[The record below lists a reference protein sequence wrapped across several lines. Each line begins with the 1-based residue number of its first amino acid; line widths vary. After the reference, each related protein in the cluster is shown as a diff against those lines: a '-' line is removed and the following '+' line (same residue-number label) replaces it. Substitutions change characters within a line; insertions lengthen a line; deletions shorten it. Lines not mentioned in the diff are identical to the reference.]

1 VDNDS
6 SEDAEEG
13 DQERWWW
20 WSQES
25 SVGAKYELAK
35 KGQGCP
41 TNTMIKDENKCK
53 KAAEALQLK
62 WNPEIVEPQAPGGCY
77 ATKGKNADFNSI
89 FQNGKKIWKE
99 AQGICFVPGPD
110 VGPSPAPQSPTILED
125 EFADVLDPEISQ
137 LLEESSEEGLNA
149 CPPVCDSAF
158 LQRRIKNHENKCF
171 MWACLKCDSF
181 KACDG
186 EKPTDEQ
193 ANKCSNRCKGFIQ
206 KMTQRGKSKPQCA
219 APDCAFC
226 EGIETKCGAF
236 ADR

>member
-1 VDNDS
+1 LLHFQTKKDRHDTCTMAAWQGVLFFMLVLAYAAAESHCNDEEGTCGTKSNTLLQIRQERSRGAMVDNDS

-13 DQERWWW
+13 D
-20 WSQES
+20 
-25 SVGAKYELAK
+25 
-35 KGQGCP
+35 
-41 TNTMIKDENKCK
+41 
-53 KAAEALQLK
+53 
-62 WNPEIVEPQAPGGCY
+62 
-77 ATKGKNADFNSI
+77 
-89 FQNGKKIWKE
+89 
-99 AQGICFVPGPD
+99 
-110 VGPSPAPQSPTILED
+110 GPSPAPQSLSTILED
-125 EFADVLDPEISQ
+125 EFEDVLDPEIIQ